1 MLLGLATLYR
11 SRVLLRASLMVL
23 LKEEKMDFRLRKPT
37 QLEAKRRE
45 FWRGAGK
52 DTFFSSCN
60 SCLLSPSYHKER
72 VNISNTEALAI
83 IISTLPS
90 YPLAFWLPL
99 DLKKKSLEL
108 FFVCSK

>member
-23 LKEEKMDFRLRKPT
+23 LKEEKMDFRLRMPT

-52 DTFFSSCN
+52 DTFFHLVIAVSF
-60 SCLLSPSYHKER
+60 PQ
-72 VNISNTEALAI
+72 AI
-83 IISTLPS
+83 TRR
-90 YPLAFWLPL
+90 
-99 DLKKKSLEL
+99 EL
-108 FFVCSK
+108 TFPTQRL